1 MELRHLR
8 YFVAVAELGSFSRA
22 AGKLFIAQPPLS
34 TQVRQ
39 LEDEVGVPL
48 LVRHPRGVRL
58 TAAGETF
65 LLEAKNVLASVE
77 RAKLLAV
84 QKEQGGLIRI
94 AFVPSAAHTLLPP
107 LLKRLREARPQA
119 EVDVAEMITS
129 VQVDA
134 LRSGRIDVGLARDI
148 PGASVEF
155 RQFGLDDPF
164 CLAVPRGHPLAGR
177 APIGLASAADA
188 VFVGFTRYLGPA
200 FFDQVISLCTDAG
213 FSPKIRYEASTVFG
227 VLSLVGAGLGVA
239 VVPASSVLLLPA
251 DVELRLLKRPTRH
264 GGVVFIKRREAS
276 SPLAETFTAL
286 AKEVFA
292 EVRLELKRRIPG
304 LTANKGRNSR

>member
-8 YFVAVAELGSFSRA
+8 YFVAVAEFGSFSRA
-22 AGKLFIAQPPLS
+22 AEKLFIAQPPLS
-34 TQVRQ
+34 TQIRQ
-39 LEDEVGVPL
+39 LEDEVGTPL
-48 LVRHPRGVRL
+48 LARHPRGVRL
-58 TAAGETF
+58 TPSGEVF
-65 LLEAKNVLASVE
+65 LAEAKQVLASVE
-77 RAKLLAV
+77 RAKLLAA

-119 EVDVAEMITS
+119 DVDVAEMITS
-129 VQVDA
+129 VQVEA
-134 LRSGRIDVGLARDI
+134 LRTGRIDVGLARAI
-148 PGASVEF
+148 PGASMAL
-155 RQFGLDDPF
+155 RQFELDDPF

-177 APIGLASAADA
+177 TPIELARAADA

-213 FSPKIRYEASTVFG
+213 FSPRIRYEASTVYG

-251 DVELRLLKRPTRH
+251 DIELRLLKRPTRH
-264 GGVVFIKRREAS
+264 GGVVFIRGRDPS
-276 SPLAETFTAL
+276 TPLVETFTAL
-286 AKEVFA
+286 AREVFA
-292 EVRLELKRRIPG
+292 EVRLELKKRIPG
-304 LTANKGRNSR
+304 LTAIKGRNSQ

>member
-8 YFVAVAELGSFSRA
+8 YFVAVAEFGSFSRA
-22 AGKLFIAQPPLS
+22 AEKLFIAQPPLS
-34 TQVRQ
+34 TQIRQ

-58 TAAGETF
+58 TAAGQTF
-65 LLEAKNVLASVE
+65 VLEAKNVLASVD

-94 AFVPSAAHTLLPP
+94 AFIPSAAHTLLPP
-107 LLKRLREARPQA
+107 LLKRVRDARPQA

-129 VQVDA
+129 AQVEA
-134 LRSGRIDVGLARDI
+134 LRTGRIDVGLARAI
-148 PGASVEF
+148 PGASMAL
-155 RQFGLDDPF
+155 RQFALDDPF
-164 CLAVPRGHPLAGR
+164 CLAIPRGHPLAGR
-177 APIGLASAADA
+177 TPIELAKASDA

-213 FSPKIRYEASTVFG
+213 FSPRIRYETSTVYG

-239 VVPASSVLLLPA
+239 VVPASSVLLLPP
-251 DVELRLLKRPTRH
+251 DVELRLLKKPTRH
-264 GGVVFIKRREAS
+264 GGVVFIKSHERS
-276 SPLAETFTAL
+276 SPLVETFTEL
-286 AKEVFA
+286 AREVFA

-304 LTANKGRNSR
+304 LTADKRHNSR